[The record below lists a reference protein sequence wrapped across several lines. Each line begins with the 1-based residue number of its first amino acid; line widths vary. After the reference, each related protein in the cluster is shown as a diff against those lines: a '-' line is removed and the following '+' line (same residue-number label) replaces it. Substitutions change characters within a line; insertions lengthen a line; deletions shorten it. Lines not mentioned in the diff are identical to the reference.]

1 MLPAGVGL
9 AVPHVK
15 PQPPSSDVPSVDSLV
30 IVKCL
35 RKFIFYFIYF
45 LQGDAHVEKDTK
57 QGQNLMAFHRV
68 GTAYNCL

>member
-9 AVPHVK
+9 AVPYVN
-15 PQPPSSDVPSVDSLV
+15 PRPPSSDVPSVDSLV

-35 RKFIFYFIYF
+35 RNFIFYFMYF

-57 QGQNLMAFHRV
+57 
-68 GTAYNCL
+68 